1 MGKSDALSRRA
12 DHGSGA
18 EDNRDVTLL
27 TPNFFAVRAVEAL
40 ELVGEERNL
49 LKQIRKGVAEG
60 ELEEVVTK
68 AAKIL
73 KSSSAKSVH
82 SSEWSEANGL
92 LYYRGK
98 IYVPPTSDLRRK
110 IVALNHDSRVAGHP
124 GRWKTL
130 ELVSRNY
137 WWPQMSRYI
146 GLYTSTCDL
155 CLRTKVIR
163 QPPTGHL
170 KPLPIPSRR
179 WEVVSVDFIVELPM
193 SDGHDA
199 IMVVVDHLSKQSH
212 FIPMNTTISA
222 VGATRLFHDH
232 VWKLHGLPKKVIS
245 DRGRQFVAE
254 FTQELYR
261 LLGIEPAYSTAYHL
275 ESDGQT
281 EQMNQEL
288 EQYIRLFVSE
298 RQDDWVELL
307 SMAEFQYNNHVH
319 ASTHQTP
326 FVLDSGQHP
335 RMGFEPQIPSRM
347 ESANEFSH
355 RMKVALEEAQA
366 ALVKAK
372 DDMAKYYDRKRLPTP
387 VYKPGDWVYLDASD
401 ISTTRP
407 SRKLSHRRLGP
418 YKVEKQVSSNAYRL
432 QLPNSMRLLHPVFNV
447 VKLTPALPDPIP
459 GRRHTPPPEPEL
471 IDGEEEYVVE
481 EILNS
486 QMFHKKLQYLIK
498 WEGYGIEHNSWEYA
512 TEVHAPQWI
521 RDFHRKNPAA
531 PKFIRT
537 ALFCQIPFRHLLQDA
552 AVLKGG

>member
-73 KSSSAKSVH
+73 RSSSAKSVH
-82 SSEWSEANGL
+82 SAEWSEANGL

-110 IVALNHDSRVAGHP
+110 IVALNHDSKLAGHP

-137 WWPQMSRYI
+137 WWPQISRYI
-146 GLYTSTCDL
+146 GRYTSTCDL
-155 CLRTKVIR
+155 CLRTKVLH
-163 QPPTGHL
+163 QPPVGHL
-170 KPLPIPSRR
+170 DPTPIPNRR
-179 WEVVSVDFIVELPM
+179 WHTVSVDFIVDLPQ
-193 SDGHDA
+193 SNGYDSV
-199 IMVVVDHLSKQSH
+199 MVVVDLLSKRSH

-222 VGATRLFHDH
+222 VGPARLFRDH
-232 VWKLHGLPKKVIS
+232 VWKLHGLPRRIIS
-245 DRGRQFVAE
+245 DRGTQFTAE

-261 LLGIEPAYSTAYHL
+261 LLGIEPAMTTAYHPQA
-275 ESDGQT
+275 DGQT
-281 EQMNQEL
+281 ERVNQEL

-298 RQDDWVELL
+298 RQNDWVELL
-307 SMAEFQYNNHVH
+307 SMAEFQYTNNVH

-387 VYKPGDWVYLDASD
+387 EYKPGDWVYLDASD
-401 ISTTRP
+401 INTTRP
-407 SRKLSHRRLGP
+407 SRKLSHHRLGP
-418 YKVEKQVSSNAYRL
+418 YKVEKKVSSNAYRL
-432 QLPNSMRLLHPVFNV
+432 QLP
-447 VKLTPALPDPIP
+447 
-459 GRRHTPPPEPEL
+459 
-471 IDGEEEYVVE
+471 
-481 EILNS
+481 
-486 QMFHKKLQYLIK
+486 
-498 WEGYGIEHNSWEYA
+498 
-512 TEVHAPQWI
+512 
-521 RDFHRKNPAA
+521 
-531 PKFIRT
+531 
-537 ALFCQIPFRHLLQDA
+537 
-552 AVLKGG
+552 